1 MTIGKLSGQC
11 DFGQKGQSYC
21 NQRGQSC
28 VAKRVK
34 VAWLFHRPRPASLP
48 VMDLTQRGMQ
58 SIETDDI
65 LFEILNASA
74 ELKAALSGGIFVQ
87 GERPDN
93 SGKEDVVINNL
104 FLNHEVPQTGTSNV
118 NIHVPDKKE
127 RIGRTEQFK
136 AHRERI
142 RELTA
147 IVLSVLKSANIT
159 GLTIR
164 VSTEAIIKEP
174 GINEHYNNLRVEWN
188 IQRTN

>member
-1 MTIGKLSGQC
+1 
-11 DFGQKGQSYC
+11 
-21 NQRGQSC
+21 
-28 VAKRVK
+28 
-34 VAWLFHRPRPASLP
+34 
-48 VMDLTQRGMQ
+48 MQ

-74 ELKAALSGGIFVQ
+74 ELKKALSGGIYVQ

-93 SGKEDVVINNL
+93 S
-104 FLNHEVPQTGTSNV
+104 GTSNV

-127 RIGRTEQFK
+127 RICRTEQFK
-136 AHRERI
+136 ANRERI
-142 RELTA
+142 RELTD

-164 VSTEAIIKEP
+164 VSTETIIKEP

>member
-1 MTIGKLSGQC
+1 
-11 DFGQKGQSYC
+11 
-21 NQRGQSC
+21 
-28 VAKRVK
+28 
-34 VAWLFHRPRPASLP
+34 
-48 VMDLTQRGMQ
+48 MQ

-65 LFEILNASA
+65 LFGVLNASA
-74 ELKAALSGGIFVQ
+74 ELKTALSGGIYVQ

-118 NIHVPDKKE
+118 NIHVSDKKVK
-127 RIGRTEQFK
+127 IGRQEQFK
-136 AHRERI
+136 ADRERL

-147 IVLSVLKSANIT
+147 IVLVALKSANIN

-164 VSTEAIIKEP
+164 VITETVIKEP
-174 GINEHYNNLRVEWN
+174 NVSEHYNNLRVEWN

>member
-1 MTIGKLSGQC
+1 
-11 DFGQKGQSYC
+11 
-21 NQRGQSC
+21 
-28 VAKRVK
+28 
-34 VAWLFHRPRPASLP
+34 
-48 VMDLTQRGMQ
+48 MDLTQIDMQ

-74 ELKAALSGGIFVQ
+74 ELKATISGGIYVQ

-127 RIGRTEQFK
+127 RICRAEQFK
-136 AHRERI
+136 ANRERI
-142 RELTA
+142 TA

-159 GLTIR
+159 GLSIR
-164 VSTEAIIKEP
+164 VSSETIIKEP

>member
-1 MTIGKLSGQC
+1 MG
-11 DFGQKGQSYC
+11 
-21 NQRGQSC
+21 
-28 VAKRVK
+28 
-34 VAWLFHRPRPASLP
+34 
-48 VMDLTQRGMQ
+48 LTREGMQ

-65 LFEILNASA
+65 LFGILNASA
-74 ELKAALSGGIFVQ
+74 ELKAALSGGIYVQ

-127 RIGRTEQFK
+127 RIGKQEQFK
-136 AHRERI
+136 ARRERI

-147 IVLSVLKSANIT
+147 VVLAALKSANIK

-164 VSTEAIIKEP
+164 IATETIIKEP
-174 GINEHYNNLRVEWN
+174 DINEHYNNLRIEWN

>member
-1 MTIGKLSGQC
+1 
-11 DFGQKGQSYC
+11 
-21 NQRGQSC
+21 
-28 VAKRVK
+28 
-34 VAWLFHRPRPASLP
+34 
-48 VMDLTQRGMQ
+48 MDLTQIDMQ

-74 ELKAALSGGIFVQ
+74 ELKATISGGIYVQ

-127 RIGRTEQFK
+127 RICRAEQFK
-136 AHRERI
+136 ANRERI

-159 GLTIR
+159 GLSIR
-164 VSTEAIIKEP
+164 VSSETIIKEP

>member
-1 MTIGKLSGQC
+1 
-11 DFGQKGQSYC
+11 
-21 NQRGQSC
+21 
-28 VAKRVK
+28 
-34 VAWLFHRPRPASLP
+34 
-48 VMDLTQRGMQ
+48 MQ

-74 ELKAALSGGIFVQ
+74 ELKKALSGGIYVQ

-93 SGKEDVVINNL
+93 SGMEDVVINNL
-104 FLNHEVPQTGTSNV
+104 FLNHELPRTGTSNV

-127 RIGRTEQFK
+127 RICRAEQFK
-136 AHRERI
+136 ANRERI

-164 VSTEAIIKEP
+164 VSTETIIKEP

>member
-1 MTIGKLSGQC
+1 
-11 DFGQKGQSYC
+11 
-21 NQRGQSC
+21 
-28 VAKRVK
+28 
-34 VAWLFHRPRPASLP
+34 
-48 VMDLTQRGMQ
+48 MQ

-87 GERPDN
+87 DN

>member
-1 MTIGKLSGQC
+1 
-11 DFGQKGQSYC
+11 
-21 NQRGQSC
+21 
-28 VAKRVK
+28 
-34 VAWLFHRPRPASLP
+34 
-48 VMDLTQRGMQ
+48 MQ

-142 RELTA
+142 RETNGYCS
-147 IVLSVLKSANIT
+147 IGSKI
-159 GLTIR
+159 G
-164 VSTEAIIKEP
+164 
-174 GINEHYNNLRVEWN
+174 EHYRADYSGFYGSHN
-188 IQRTN
+188 